1 MTRGGQKYYVT
12 FIDDFS
18 TFTKLYLLR
27 NKDDVF
33 NAFTSYKSEVENQ
46 LSGKIKRI
54 RSDRSGEY

>member
-1 MTRGGQKYYVT
+1 MTRRDKRYYVT
-12 FIDDFS
+12 FIYDFS
-18 TFTKLYLLR
+18 GLTKLYLLR